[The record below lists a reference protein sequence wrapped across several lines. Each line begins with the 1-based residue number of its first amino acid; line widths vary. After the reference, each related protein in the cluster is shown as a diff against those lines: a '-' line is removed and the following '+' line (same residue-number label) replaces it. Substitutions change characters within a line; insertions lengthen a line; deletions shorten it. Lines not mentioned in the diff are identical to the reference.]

1 MIEWYSLTQICE
13 DAKFFADG
21 PESNDVVQGSLGN
34 CCFVSA
40 LSVLATKDYLLRGE
54 FSPNILDDGEI
65 DDEEN
70 VMLSTGVYPPIF
82 HSFRKKDEYQQF
94 VERLNYYYFA
104 IIATVIAFLYNIVD
118 AVRGLSLKYDDDKKD
133 KPNIVYTAISFVTET
148 LIIPIYLVSF
158 SFNVTKKVL

>member
-1 MIEWYSLTQICE
+1 MTILNTEDAAIKKCEEIYNSLGEKEKFFDTEFGSLPNDGGKQNKTSLYSNEPVPLDNPNPSLIEWYSLTQICE

-21 PESNDVVQGSLGN
+21 PESNDVVQGSLGD
-34 CCFVSA
+34 CWFVSA

-82 HSFRKKDEYQQF
+82 HSFRKKGIF
-94 VERLNYYYFA
+94 CFRF
-104 IIATVIAFLYNIVD
+104 F
-118 AVRGLSLKYDDDKKD
+118 
-133 KPNIVYTAISFVTET
+133 
-148 LIIPIYLVSF
+148 
-158 SFNVTKKVL
+158 